1 MKQVELV
8 DIQAAYKR
16 RQIPIRLH
24 AVQAHPYAKIL
35 YIINVIVRQMA
46 SDIEFCDLFAGVGG
60 IRLGLERAGFK
71 AVFANDVDAKAA
83 ETYNLNFS
91 NPGLEPGD
99 VWKLDLDEVPECG
112 VLAGGFPCQPFSI
125 AGYRKGFRD
134 CRNGNLF
141 FRILDIVDAKKPPIV
156 FLENVK
162 NLESHDHGRTF
173 RIIKA
178 SLEERGYRLKHRV
191 LNALDFGLPQ
201 NRERIFIAAFRDRGS
216 FESFEFPRG
225 YPLKTTFRELLDSNV
240 DEKYY
245 YNGKPLYEH
254 LKDYSISLDT
264 VYQWRRVYLRENK
277 KGVVPTLTANMGSG
291 GHNVPIIRDE
301 KGIRKLTPRECF
313 RLQGFPDSFRLPD
326 ISDAAL
332 YHQAGNS
339 VPVPVVE
346 AVSREL
352 MHAVKNADGVFFEPA
367 HSLDAYQY

>member
-1 MKQVELV
+1 MPSNVEF
-8 DIQAAYKR
+8 Y
-16 RQIPIRLH
+16 
-24 AVQAHPYAKIL
+24 
-35 YIINVIVRQMA
+35 
-46 SDIEFCDLFAGVGG
+46 DLFAGVGG
-60 IRLGLERAGFK
+60 IRLGLEEAGFR
-71 AVFANDVDAKAA
+71 AVFSNDIDANAAK
-83 ETYNLNFS
+83 TYNLNFS
-91 NPGLEPGD
+91 NPCLRPAD
-99 VWKLDLDEVPECG
+99 IWKVDLDSSPECG
-112 VLAGGFPCQPFSI
+112 LVAGGFPCQPFSI
-125 AGYRKGFRD
+125 AGYRRGFRD

-141 FRILDIVDAKKPPIV
+141 FRILDIVDSKKPPVV

-178 SLEERGYRLKHRV
+178 SLEERGYRMKYMV

-216 FESFEFPRG
+216 FESFEFPAG
-225 YPLKTTFRELLDSNV
+225 SQLKTSFRDFLDSDV

-245 YNGKPLYEH
+245 YNDKPLYEH
-254 LKDYSISLDT
+254 LKDYSISFDT

-301 KGIRKLTPRECF
+301 NGIRKLTPRECF
-313 RLQGFPDSFRLPD
+313 RLQGFPDSFRLPN

-346 AVSREL
+346 AVGRRL
-352 MHAVKNADGVFFEPA
+352 KIAVEHADGSLFESVHA
-367 HSLDAYQY
+367 LDAYQY

>member
-1 MKQVELV
+1 M
-8 DIQAAYKR
+8 
-16 RQIPIRLH
+16 H
-24 AVQAHPYAKIL
+24 IL
-35 YIINVIVRQMA
+35 IM
-46 SDIEFCDLFAGVGG
+46 SWEFEFCDLFAGVGG

-71 AVFANDVDAKAA
+71 AVFANDVDKKAA

-91 NPGLEPGD
+91 NPGLEPCD
-99 VWKLDLDEVPECG
+99 VWRLDLDAVPECG

-125 AGYRKGFRD
+125 AGYRRGFNDR
-134 CRNGNLF
+134 RNGNLF
-141 FRILDIVDAKKPPIV
+141 FRILDIVDSKMPQVV

-173 RIIKA
+173 KIIRA
-178 SLEERGYRLKHRV
+178 SLEERGYRLKYRV
-191 LNALDFGLPQ
+191 LNAMDFGLPQ

-216 FESFEFPRG
+216 FESFEFPSG
-225 YPLKTTFRELLDSNV
+225 SPLKTSFRDFLDSEV

-245 YNGKPLYEH
+245 YNGKPLYQH
-254 LKDYSISLDT
+254 LKEYNISFDT

-301 KGIRKLTPRECF
+301 KGVRKFTPGECF

-346 AVSREL
+346 AVGIRL
-352 MHAVKNADGVFFEPA
+352 RNAIGHASGSLFEPL